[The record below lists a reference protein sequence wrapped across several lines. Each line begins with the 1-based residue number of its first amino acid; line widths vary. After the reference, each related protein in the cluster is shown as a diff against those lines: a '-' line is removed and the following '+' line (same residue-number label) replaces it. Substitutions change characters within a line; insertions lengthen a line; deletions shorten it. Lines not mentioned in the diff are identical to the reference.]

1 MGVLVV
7 AAAAAWGRR
16 GGPSR
21 GRGTGRGPTSRP
33 RYEQQRIERE
43 ARVCCAPSAEEL
55 GFRFSTAR
63 RGRMWMDGRVV
74 FSLWYD
80 AIQAPESA
88 WQHDM
93 YSDVAAGGGG
103 GSGGGGRVSAIE
115 TGTKLY
121 ISNLDFGVSTEDI
134 KVYNN
139 RVELVASEQLALEES
154 RYLVAYV
161 ISLSYSPDLA

>member
-1 MGVLVV
+1 
-7 AAAAAWGRR
+7 
-16 GGPSR
+16 
-21 GRGTGRGPTSRP
+21 
-33 RYEQQRIERE
+33 
-43 ARVCCAPSAEEL
+43 
-55 GFRFSTAR
+55 
-63 RGRMWMDGRVV
+63 MWMDGRVV